1 MEKQELEEY
10 AAEQAETLSELTDA
24 NNALSARALTLAEE
38 AASGPEKF
46 RKQLEMQLAE
56 CRKQLQ
62 AAETESNAMRMSE
75 QSQKLALMNEL
86 NSVQTE
92 NSRLRDQLRAVKR

>member
-1 MEKQELEEY
+1 M
-10 AAEQAETLSELTDA
+10 SELTDA

-38 AASGPEKF
+38 AASGPEKL
-46 RKQLEMQLAE
+46 RKQLEMQLTE
-56 CRKQLQ
+56 CRNQLQ
-62 AAETESNAMRMSE
+62 VAETEANAMRMSE

-92 NSRLRDQLRAVKR
+92 NSRLRDQLRAVKK